1 MLDGLDAQADRQM
14 AFADAGWALDQ
25 DGLGRTDV
33 GAGGQGIDARALDRG
48 LEREVEVGQRLAVG
62 QARQPQCGAHAP
74 SFARLVLG
82 LEQRIDH
89 GVGRMAFL
97 DRFAEQRL
105 ELVGRVRQAQA
116 EQALAGAVDI
126 EPAPAHRATSASAA

>member
-1 MLDGLDAQADRQM
+1 MK
-14 AFADAGWALDQ
+14 
-25 DGLGRTDV
+25 
-33 GAGGQGIDARALDRG
+33 
-48 LEREVEVGQRLAVG
+48 
-62 QARQPQCGAHAP
+62 
-74 SFARLVLG
+74 SFGEAIC
-82 LEQRIDH
+82 IDH